1 VIFFVIHTRDID
13 NIPEEKLEK
22 DTNIDSVAFKNLER
36 RSVTERL
43 LSGVVHNA
51 ADMLQSE

>member
-13 NIPEEKLEK
+13 NIPEEKVEK

-36 RSVTERL
+36 RSVTKRL

-51 ADMLQSE
+51 ADIL